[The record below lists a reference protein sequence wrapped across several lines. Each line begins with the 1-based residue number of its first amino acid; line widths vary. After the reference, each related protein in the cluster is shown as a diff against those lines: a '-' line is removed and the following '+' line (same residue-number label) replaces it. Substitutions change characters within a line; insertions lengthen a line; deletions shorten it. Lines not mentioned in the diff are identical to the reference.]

1 MENMFIEVQSRLD
14 FEQTV
19 ATLTEKIEAAK
30 WKVLVVHNLQ
40 QSVNNHGYNVLPV
53 KILELCNPHYS
64 SQILSRDSER
74 IYSNL
79 MPCRIAVYEK
89 EDGLTYLSLM
99 NSGELAAQ
107 IGGIVEEVM
116 STAFNDSMGF
126 IDSVR

>member
-1 MENMFIEVQSRLD
+1 MFIEVQSRLD